1 MARLM
6 SACAARSPDGPE
18 ARPGDP
24 GGRAIGY
31 NAGMKARHSA
41 WRSILVGAA
50 FLLGGCG
57 DADPEPTGT
66 SALAGKNV
74 LVVLLDAVATDHL
87 AFYGYDRA
95 TTPHLAELAA
105 EGWTFTDVTAQA
117 PYTIASV
124 ASLMTG
130 EAVDLHGV
138 TAAGEV
144 ASEELPML
152 AERFGAA
159 GYRTAAFSANA
170 HVQRGFGF
178 GRGFD
183 AFERYRP
190 DLSLHHAVPREQRD
204 AVQAFLAEAAD
215 DPAPFFAYVH
225 LLPPHAPYDPPEPA
239 RSAFAAEWVGTAFER
254 AGGLPNLMPLS
265 HGARTPDAAERQ
277 AIEDLY
283 DASLLHVDGVL
294 RGLDLALEELGLQ
307 DDTLLLVVSDHG
319 EAFGQHGL
327 WQHARTVYD
336 EMVRVPMVL
345 RLPADSGLPASGVVD
360 HPVAL
365 ADVAPTLMELFDLGG
380 RAPASSTSLAPL
392 LAGAPGVERAH
403 PILTRTAGPG
413 EHVAIRFGDFKLI
426 HETRE
431 GGPWHLFD
439 LAADPG
445 EEHPIHSAK
454 AAPTPR
460 LARAFRELRGL
471 LMATRMELAAA
482 ARATTS
488 VEVDD
493 ATSSELDALG
503 YGGKAGGL
511 APADGAALPSD

>member
-1 MARLM
+1 
-6 SACAARSPDGPE
+6 
-18 ARPGDP
+18 
-24 GGRAIGY
+24 
-31 NAGMKARHSA
+31 MKARLSP
-41 WRSILVGAA
+41 WRGTLIGAA
-50 FLLGGCG
+50 LVLGGCG
-57 DADPEPTGT
+57 DGDTELGT
-66 SALAGKNV
+66 ASLAGKNV
-74 LVVLLDAVATDHL
+74 VVVLLDAVATDHL

-95 TTPHLAELAA
+95 TTPHLAEIAA

-138 TAAGEV
+138 TEAGEV

-152 AERFGAA
+152 AERFRAA

-183 AFERYRP
+183 TFERYRP
-190 DLSLHHAVPREQRD
+190 DLSLHHEVPRDQRD
-204 AVQAFLAEAAD
+204 AVQAFFASAAE
-215 DPAPFFAYVH
+215 DPTPFFAYVH

-239 RSAFAAEWVGTAFER
+239 RSAFAGEWIGTAFDR

-265 HGARTPDAAERQ
+265 HGARTPDATERQ

-283 DASLLHVDGVL
+283 DASLLHVDGVV
-294 RGLDLALEELGLQ
+294 RNLDLALDELGLA
-307 DDTLLLVVSDHG
+307 DDTLVVVLSDHG

-336 EMVRVPMVL
+336 EMVRVPLVM
-345 RLPADSGLPASGVVD
+345 RLPTDAAWPASGVVD
-360 HPVAL
+360 EPVAL
-365 ADVAPTLMELFDLGG
+365 SDLAPTLMELCDLGG
-380 RAPASSTSLAPL
+380 RAPASSTSLVPL
-392 LAGAPGVERAH
+392 LAGAPSVERAH

-426 HETRE
+426 HETRS

-445 EEHPIHSAK
+445 EQHPIHSAK
-454 AAPTPR
+454 AAPNPR
-460 LARAFRELRGL
+460 LERAFRELRGL
-471 LMATRMELAAA
+471 LMATRGELIAA
-482 ARATTS
+482 ARTTTS
-488 VEVDD
+488 VAVDA
-493 ATSSELDALG
+493 ATSTDLGVIG
-503 YGGKAGGL
+503 YGDGGGGL
-511 APADGAALPSD
+511 TPADSTPIGD